1 MESSTKNKQS
11 DEIINKMVY
20 KAFGEVKA
28 VEIQELK
35 EGFFNAAYE
44 IKLSNEKEVILKIS
58 PPEDA
63 LIMTYEKNIMFAETD
78 VMNMLK
84 RKTNLPIAEVLYYD
98 NSHSICKADY
108 FFMSKIPGNSLNS
121 ISKEIREE
129 DRKNIYCELGK
140 LNRIINNIVGKKFGY
155 YSQADKQGDKWYE
168 VFLSMVMD
176 TINDAKALNID
187 IGTEY
192 DVIGRL
198 LERDKA
204 IFQEVKV
211 PKLVHWDLWAG
222 NVFVKNGQITGIIDF
237 ERCIWADELMEV
249 GFRSYGYN
257 EDFYRGYGI
266 KELTETQKNRARW
279 YDLYLLLTNVLECDY
294 RHYEGREM
302 YNWAKQNIVETI
314 KILSNL

>member
-11 DEIINKMVY
+11 GEIINEMIY

-35 EGFFNAAYE
+35 EGFFNVAYK

-78 VMNMLK
+78 VMNMLR
-84 RKTNLPIAEVLYYD
+84 RKTDLPIAEVLYYD

-108 FFMSKIPGNSLNS
+108 FFMSKIQGDSLNS
-121 ISKEIREE
+121 ISKEIKEE
-129 DRKNIYCELGK
+129 DKKNIYYELGK
-140 LNRIINNIVGKKFGY
+140 FNRSINNIIGKKFGY
-155 YSQADKQGDKWYE
+155 YSQADRQGDNWYE
-168 VFLSMVMD
+168 VFSSMVGD
-176 TINDAKALNID
+176 VINDAKALNID
-187 IGTEY
+187 IGTKY
-192 DVIGRL
+192 DVIGSL
-198 LERDKA
+198 LERDKS
-204 IFQEVKV
+204 IFEEVKV

-222 NVFVKNGQITGIIDF
+222 NVFVENGQITGLIDF

-266 KELTETQKNRARW
+266 GELTQTQKIRVNW
-279 YDLYLLLTNVLECDY
+279 YDLYLFLINALECDY

-302 YNWAKQNIVETI
+302 YDWAKQKIVETI
-314 KILSNL
+314 KVLSNL